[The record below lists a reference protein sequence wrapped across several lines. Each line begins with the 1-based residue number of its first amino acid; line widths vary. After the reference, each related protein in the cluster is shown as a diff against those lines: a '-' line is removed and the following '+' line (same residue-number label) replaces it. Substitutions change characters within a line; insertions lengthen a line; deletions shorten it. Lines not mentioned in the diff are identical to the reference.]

1 MKMIVRVQGFMFVMV
16 ILLGLGCTPKQ
27 NGLIFF
33 NDFESI
39 KGWAPAYLN
48 KQPHHAGEYSNKL
61 DSTSIYG
68 VTFKLKFKDISD
80 LAVKKVKI
88 SFWVLKSN
96 VNDSSKFVVEVSDKD
111 KNKVFWIAKN
121 IEELVKS
128 PQKWVKV
135 SLEFAFLKESITLPD
150 NIISIYAW
158 NLGKNEIYIDDEKIE
173 FVI

>member
-1 MKMIVRVQGFMFVMV
+1 MKKNLQLQSCALVIV
-16 ILLGLGCTPKQ
+16 LLAGLGCTPKQ
-27 NGLIFF
+27 NGLVYF

-48 KQPHHAGEYSNKL
+48 KQPHYSGEYSNKL
-61 DSTSIYG
+61 DSVSIYG
-68 VTFKLKFKDISD
+68 ATFKLRFKDISD
-80 LAVKKVKI
+80 LPVKKVKI

-96 VNDSSKFVVEVSDKD
+96 VNDSSKFVVEVADKD

-135 SLEFAFLKESITLPD
+135 SLEFAFLKESITQPE

>member
-1 MKMIVRVQGFMFVMV
+1 MKKKVQFQGVVFG
-16 ILLGLGCTPKQ
+16 ILLLACFGCAPKQ
-27 NGLIFF
+27 KGLVYF
-33 NDFESI
+33 NDFESL
-39 KGWAPAYLN
+39 KGWGPAYLN
-48 KQPHHAGEYSNKL
+48 KQPHHSGEYSNKL
-61 DSTSIYG
+61 DSNSIYG
-68 VTFKLKFKDISD
+68 VTFKLRFKDISE
-80 LAVKKVKI
+80 LPVKKVKI

-96 VNDSSKFVVEVSDKD
+96 VNDSSKFVVDVTDKD

-150 NIISIYAW
+150 NSISIYAW
-158 NLGKNEIYIDDEKIE
+158 NLGKNDIYIDDEKTE